1 MKSVNDMT
9 PAQIREAAHEAI
21 IGAIGVAGLIRY
33 LHDQSL
39 GSGDYTRDR
48 HFWLPDYKDPK
59 EMFSDIEVQA
69 KAMRAKGQLP

>member
-1 MKSVNDMT
+1 MKSVSNMT

-21 IGAIGVAGLIRY
+21 IREIGVTGLIRY

-48 HFWLPDYKDPK
+48 HTWLPDYKSPE

-69 KAMRAKGQLP
+69 KAMKAKGRL